1 MFHCVYVRTMFTGK
15 MLRFQPQVESHI
27 GSLSSRT
34 AAILSRPSEPSPPSL
49 LLLLPT
55 AQSLGASLN
64 KLAAA
69 AQAVL
74 RSSASET
81 VPDLSFKIQH
91 HAQSTGRAVKS
102 LSTLLKSDV
111 IADRPANQTPPRD
124 QMQLTAQHN
133 PLPQDPYSDSDDDY
147 V

>member
-1 MFHCVYVRTMFTGK
+1 MSHCICEDHVYW
-15 MLRFQPQVESHI
+15 LWFQQQVESHI
-27 GSLSSRT
+27 SSLSSRT
-34 AAILSRPSEPSPPSL
+34 EATLSRPSEPSPPSL
-49 LLLLPT
+49 LLLPI
-55 AQSLGASLN
+55 AQSLGATLN

-81 VPDLSFKIQH
+81 VPDLSLKIQH

-111 IADRPANQTPPRD
+111 IADPPANQTPPRD
-124 QMQLTAQHN
+124 QMQLTVQHN
-133 PLPQDPYSDSDDDY
+133 PLPQDPYSDADDDY

>member
-1 MFHCVYVRTMFTGK
+1 MFTGK
-15 MLRFQPQVESHI
+15 MLRFQLQVESHI

-34 AAILSRPSEPSPPSL
+34 AAILSRPSEPSPPS
-49 LLLLPT
+49 LLLPT

-102 LSTLLKSDV
+102 LSTLLKGDV
-111 IADRPANQTPPRD
+111 IADRPTNQTPPRD

-133 PLPQDPYSDSDDDY
+133 SLPQDPYSDSDDDY

>member
-1 MFHCVYVRTMFTGK
+1 VGDAIDDIIPSRRSVIN
-15 MLRFQPQVESHI
+15 MLLHLQQVESHI
-27 GSLSSRT
+27 SSLSSRT
-34 AAILSRPSEPSPPSL
+34 EATLSRPSPPS
-49 LLLLPT
+49 LLLPT
-55 AQSLGASLN
+55 AQSLGATLN

-81 VPDLSFKIQH
+81 VPDLSLKIQH

-111 IADRPANQTPPRD
+111 VADPPANQTPPRD
-124 QMQLTAQHN
+124 QMQLTVQHN
-133 PLPQDPYSDSDDDY
+133 PLPQDPYSDADDDY

>member
-1 MFHCVYVRTMFTGK
+1 MFTGK
-15 MLRFQPQVESHI
+15 MLRFQLQVESHI
-27 GSLSSRT
+27 GSLGSRT
-34 AAILSRPSEPSPPSL
+34 EAILSHPSEPSPPSLL

-102 LSTLLKSDV
+102 LSTLLKGDV
-111 IADRPANQTPPRD
+111 IADRPTNQTPPRD

-133 PLPQDPYSDSDDDY
+133 SLPQDPYSDSDDDY